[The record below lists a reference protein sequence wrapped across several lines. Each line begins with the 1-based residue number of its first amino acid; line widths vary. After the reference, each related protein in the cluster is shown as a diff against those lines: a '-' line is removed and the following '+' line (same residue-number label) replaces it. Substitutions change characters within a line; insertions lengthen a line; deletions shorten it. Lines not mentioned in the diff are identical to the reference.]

1 MKKISL
7 YTILVYV
14 LSFTIVN
21 AAEGHSHE
29 LPGFLH
35 FMEELIEEHS
45 IFRGAT
51 FGFIHTLIPLV
62 GFYTGWSINRF
73 LKIISN
79 GAIAGIIGIVLAHI
93 IADFIAAMA
102 DPDLQSAAFGI
113 VIGGFLPLLAV
124 PFLEKYVT
132 KSRYHTV
139 VGDHEDL
146 KKDLKKK
153 TQIIIKNLIS

>member
-1 MKKISL
+1 MKKISFL
-7 YTILVYV
+7 SLIVYIF
-14 LSFTIVN
+14 SFTFVR

-45 IFRGAT
+45 VLRGMT
-51 FGFIHTLIPLV
+51 FGFIHTVIPLV

-73 LKIISN
+73 LKLISN
-79 GAIAGIIGIVLAHI
+79 GAIAGIVGIVIAHI
-93 IADFIAAMA
+93 IADFVAALA
-102 DPDLQSAAFGI
+102 DPHLKSAAFGI

-146 KKDLKKK
+146 KKDLKRKHK
-153 TQIIIKNLIS
+153 

>member
-7 YTILVYV
+7 LTIITYIF
-14 LSFTIVN
+14 SFAFVQ
-21 AAEGHSHE
+21 AAEGHGHE

-45 IFRGAT
+45 ILRGAT

-79 GAIAGIIGIVLAHI
+79 GAIAGIVGIVFAHI
-93 IADFIAAMA
+93 VADFIAALA
-102 DPDLQSAAFGI
+102 DPDLKSAAFGI

-132 KSRYHTV
+132 KSKYHTV

-153 TQIIIKNLIS
+153 HR

>member
-1 MKKISL
+1 MKKISFL
-7 YTILVYV
+7 TVIMSIFGVTYVY
-14 LSFTIVN
+14 

-29 LPGFLH
+29 LPEFLH

-45 IFRGAT
+45 ILRGMT
-51 FGFIHTLIPLV
+51 FGFIHTLIPLI
-62 GFYTGWSINRF
+62 GFYTGWSINRL
-73 LKIISN
+73 LKILSN

-93 IADFIAAMA
+93 IADFIAALA
-102 DPDLQSAAFGI
+102 DPDLKSAAYGI
-113 VIGGFLPLLAV
+113 VLGGLVPLIAV

-146 KKDLKKK
+146 KKDLKRKHK
-153 TQIIIKNLIS
+153 

>member
-1 MKKISL
+1 MKKISFL
-7 YTILVYV
+7 SLIIYIF
-14 LSFTIVN
+14 SFTFVR

-45 IFRGAT
+45 VLRGMT
-51 FGFIHTLIPLV
+51 FGFIHTVIPLM

-73 LKIISN
+73 LKLISN
-79 GAIAGIIGIVLAHI
+79 GAIAGIVGIVIAHI
-93 IADFIAAMA
+93 IADFVAALA
-102 DPDLQSAAFGI
+102 DPHLKSAAFGI

-146 KKDLKKK
+146 KKDLKRKHK
-153 TQIIIKNLIS
+153 

>member
-7 YTILVYV
+7 LSSIIYIF
-14 LSFTIVN
+14 SFTFVR

-29 LPGFLH
+29 LPEFLH

-45 IFRGAT
+45 ILRGMT
-51 FGFIHTLIPLV
+51 FGFIHTVIPLV

-73 LKIISN
+73 LKLISN
-79 GAIAGIIGIVLAHI
+79 GAIAGIVGIVIAHI
-93 IADFIAAMA
+93 IADFIAALA
-102 DPDLQSAAFGI
+102 DPHLKSAAFGI

-132 KSRYHTV
+132 KSKYHTV

-146 KKDLKKK
+146 KKDLKRKHK
-153 TQIIIKNLIS
+153 

>member
-1 MKKISL
+1 MQGVFL
-7 YTILVYV
+7 MEQHV
-14 LSFTIVN
+14 
-21 AAEGHSHE
+21 HE
-29 LPGFLH
+29 LPEIFH
-35 FMEELIEEHS
+35 FIEELPIA
-45 IFRGAT
+45 RGFV

-93 IADFIAAMA
+93 IADFIAALA
-102 DPDLQSAAFGI
+102 DPDLQCAAFGI
-113 VIGGFLPLLAV
+113 VLGGFLPLLTV

-139 VGDHEDL
+139 VGDHDDL
-146 KKDLKKK
+146 KKDLKRKHRK
-153 TQIIIKNLIS
+153 

>member
-1 MKKISL
+1 MKKISIATIIL
-7 YTILVYV
+7 YFIS
-14 LSFTIVN
+14 LSFVR

-45 IFRGAT
+45 ILRGAT
-51 FGFIHTLIPLV
+51 FGFIHTLIPLI

-73 LKIISN
+73 LKILSN
-79 GAIAGIIGIVLAHI
+79 GAIAGIVGIVLAHI
-93 IADFIAAMA
+93 IADFIAAYA
-102 DPDLQSAAFGI
+102 DPDLKSAAFGI

-132 KSRYHTV
+132 KSKYHTV

-153 TQIIIKNLIS
+153 HR

>member
-7 YTILVYV
+7 LTVTTYIF
-14 LSFTIVN
+14 SFAFVQ
-21 AAEGHSHE
+21 AAEGHGHE

-35 FMEELIEEHS
+35 FMEELIEEYS
-45 IFRGAT
+45 ILRGAT
-51 FGFIHTLIPLV
+51 FGFIHTLIPLI
-62 GFYTGWSINRF
+62 GFYSGWSINRF

-79 GAIAGIIGIVLAHI
+79 GAIAGIVGIVFAHI
-93 IADFIAAMA
+93 VADFIAALA
-102 DPDLQSAAFGI
+102 DPDLKSAAFGI

-132 KSRYHTV
+132 KSKYHTV

-146 KKDLKKK
+146 KKDLKSKHR
-153 TQIIIKNLIS
+153 

>member
-1 MKKISL
+1 MKKISFFSAIIYITSL
-7 YTILVYV
+7 TSV
-14 LSFTIVN
+14 S
-21 AAEGHSHE
+21 AAEGHGHE

-35 FMEELIEEHS
+35 FMQELIEEYS
-45 IFRGAT
+45 VLRGMT
-51 FGFIHTLIPLV
+51 FGFIHTVIPLV

-79 GAIAGIIGIVLAHI
+79 GAIAGIIGIVIAHI
-93 IADFIAAMA
+93 IADFIAALA
-102 DPDLQSAAFGI
+102 DPHLKSAAFGI

-139 VGDHEDL
+139 VGDHDDL

-153 TQIIIKNLIS
+153 HR

>member
-7 YTILVYV
+7 LTIITYIF
-14 LSFTIVN
+14 SFAFAQ
-21 AAEGHSHE
+21 AAEGHGHE

-35 FMEELIEEHS
+35 FMEELIEEYS
-45 IFRGAT
+45 ILRGAT

-79 GAIAGIIGIVLAHI
+79 GAIAGIVGIVFAHI
-93 IADFIAAMA
+93 VADFIAALA
-102 DPDLQSAAFGI
+102 DPDLKSAAFGI

-132 KSRYHTV
+132 KSKYHTV

-153 TQIIIKNLIS
+153 HR

>member
-7 YTILVYV
+7 LAVIAYIF
-14 LSFTIVN
+14 SFAFVH
-21 AAEGHSHE
+21 AVEEHSHE
-29 LPGFLH
+29 LPEFL
-35 FMEELIEEHS
+35 FFIEELIEEHS
-45 IFRGAT
+45 VLRGAT

-73 LKIISN
+73 LKIISS

-93 IADFIAAMA
+93 IADFIAALA
-102 DPDLQSAAFGI
+102 DPDLKSAAFGI

-153 TQIIIKNLIS
+153 HR

>member
-1 MKKISL
+1 MKKISFL
-7 YTILVYV
+7 TVIMSIFGVTYVY
-14 LSFTIVN
+14 

-45 IFRGAT
+45 ILRGMT
-51 FGFIHTLIPLV
+51 FGFIHTLIPLI
-62 GFYTGWSINRF
+62 GFYTGWSINRL
-73 LKIISN
+73 LKILSN

-93 IADFIAAMA
+93 IADFIAALA
-102 DPDLQSAAFGI
+102 DPDLKSAAYGI
-113 VIGGFLPLLAV
+113 VIGGFIPLLAV

-146 KKDLKKK
+146 KRDLKKK
-153 TQIIIKNLIS
+153 HR

>member
-1 MKKISL
+1 MKKISFL
-7 YTILVYV
+7 TVIMSIFSVTYLH
-14 LSFTIVN
+14 

-45 IFRGAT
+45 ILRGMT
-51 FGFIHTLIPLV
+51 FGFIHTLIPLI
-62 GFYTGWSINRF
+62 GFYTGWSINRL
-73 LKIISN
+73 LKILSN

-93 IADFIAAMA
+93 IADFIAALA
-102 DPDLQSAAFGI
+102 DPDLKSAAYGI
-113 VIGGFLPLLAV
+113 VIGGFIPLLAV

-146 KKDLKKK
+146 KKDLKRKHR
-153 TQIIIKNLIS
+153 

>member
-1 MKKISL
+1 MKKISFFSVIIFITSL
-7 YTILVYV
+7 TYV
-14 LSFTIVN
+14 R

-35 FMEELIEEHS
+35 FIEELIEEHS
-45 IFRGAT
+45 VLRGMT
-51 FGFIHTLIPLV
+51 FGFIHTVIPLV

-73 LKIISN
+73 LKIVSN

-93 IADFIAAMA
+93 IADFIAALA
-102 DPDLQSAAFGI
+102 DPHLKSAAFGI

-146 KKDLKKK
+146 KKDLKKRHR
-153 TQIIIKNLIS
+153 

>member
-1 MKKISL
+1 MKKISFL
-7 YTILVYV
+7 TVIVSIFNVSYVY
-14 LSFTIVN
+14 
-21 AAEGHSHE
+21 AAEGHLHE

-45 IFRGAT
+45 VLRGMT
-51 FGFIHTLIPLV
+51 FGFIHTVIPLV

-79 GAIAGIIGIVLAHI
+79 GAIAGIIGIVIAHI
-93 IADFIAAMA
+93 IADFIAALA
-102 DPDLQSAAFGI
+102 DPHLKSAAFGI

-132 KSRYHTV
+132 KSKYHTV
-139 VGDHEDL
+139 VGDHDDL
-146 KKDLKKK
+146 KKDLKRKHK
-153 TQIIIKNLIS
+153 

>member
-7 YTILVYV
+7 LAIIIYIFSLG
-14 LSFTIVN
+14 IVM

-29 LPGFLH
+29 LPEFLH

-45 IFRGAT
+45 ILRGAT
-51 FGFIHTLIPLV
+51 FGFIHALIPLI

-79 GAIAGIIGIVLAHI
+79 GAIAGIVGIVFAHI
-93 IADFIAAMA
+93 VADFIAALA
-102 DPDLQSAAFGI
+102 DPDLKSAAFGI

-124 PFLEKYVT
+124 PILEKYVT
-132 KSRYHTV
+132 
-139 VGDHEDL
+139 
-146 KKDLKKK
+146 
-153 TQIIIKNLIS
+153 